1 VPIVLLHGGA
11 LTIETTFSPE
21 QIARFACRRPLIAIE
36 QQAHGNTADRPGKPI
51 TIHQMVKDTAGV
63 LVHLKVR
70 QADLFGHSLGRIIAT
85 GMATRPRSRAS
96 FPMPAARCCP
106 ARRTS
111 ALSSATMARAND
123 RDPHAA
129 QLVSVIIEALES
141 SAPQLHFE

>member
-1 VPIVLLHGGA
+1 
-11 LTIETTFSPE
+11 
-21 QIARFACRRPLIAIE
+21 IAIE

-96 FPMPAARCCP
+96 FPMPASRCCR

-129 QLVSVIIEALES
+129 QLVSVIIERSKARRHSCILNELGTGTRTPVEPKL
-141 SAPQLHFE
+141 AFRW